1 MAIATTSERYELVRR
16 IRVASFFQSYE
27 AMHPRRPGRF
37 MLDVFTGMDTNAERP
52 RAFLR
57 DAARVSSLR
66 HPHILQM
73 LELSTMP
80 DGTPI
85 VVSELPPGQT
95 LEAWLGAGHVPSV
108 RTVIKWIGALA
119 EAVDAAHDA
128 GVVHGAIRADQVF
141 LVEATVGGLGL
152 PKLKGF
158 GLEWLR
164 SPPSTV
170 PAHVP
175 ALDHSQEGHRGAE
188 SVAALPVPALREGWF
203 PELRDRAGTVGGV
216 AVDLAAL
223 ASLAEHLLR
232 LSQPAAMAMDQQ
244 ALGLPVFVAM
254 ALARASGEGGAPPY
268 DSAVELARDLEAA
281 AFDPPC
287 DPDLSHGERWSSPG
301 FRRRVPG
308 RGRSALL
315 TVGVAAVVVVC
326 GVGTSS
332 VLEGR
337 HSLASSAGATP
348 GARAGSTIATGSIE
362 ARSVQPPAPGG
373 DVGVGSGSAAQR
385 SPRLVAAA
393 DLSTPQA
400 SPTRAPA
407 HTLAPTHIPAPSPL
421 PLRMT
426 GPAPSQSGF
435 QATLVV
441 DSVAARLDGPG
452 RGLRGSAEGDGAL
465 PAFAPT
471 PAPAD
476 SSLASGQS
484 QHLRGR
490 RGIVWSPGL
499 GRLADVGEIS
509 TAFTGDGPGAAPA
522 ALDTGRLVP

>member
-164 SPPSTV
+164 SPRSSGGPSGGG
-170 PAHVP
+170 PSGGGP
-175 ALDHSQEGHRGAE
+175 SGDESQDGQRGAE
-188 SVAALPVPALREGWF
+188 SVAGVPVPTLREGWF

-223 ASLAEHLLR
+223 GRLAEHLLR
-232 LSQPAAMAMDQQ
+232 LSQPAAMATDQQ
-244 ALGLPVFVAM
+244 EGLGLPVFFV

-268 DSAVELARDLEAA
+268 DSAAELARDLEAA
-281 AFDPPC
+281 ALEPPL
-287 DPDLSHGERWSSPG
+287 DPDLSPGERWSSTG
-301 FRRRVPG
+301 FRRRGPG
-308 RGRSALL
+308 RGRSALF
-315 TVGVAAVVVVC
+315 TVGVASVVVVC

-332 VLEGR
+332 MLEGR
-337 HSLASSAGATP
+337 HSLASSAGATL
-348 GARAGSTIATGSIE
+348 GARAGSTVPTTPVE
-362 ARSVQPPAPGG
+362 ARPVQPLAPGG
-373 DVGVGSGSAAQR
+373 TVGSSSGAPR
-385 SPRLVAAA
+385 SRRLVAAV
-393 DLSTPQA
+393 DLSAPPPP
-400 SPTRAPA
+400 PTRAP
-407 HTLAPTHIPAPSPL
+407 TPTPTPEPL

-426 GPAPSQSGF
+426 GPGPSQSAF

-441 DSVAARLDGPG
+441 DAVAARLDGPG
-452 RGLRGSAEGDGAL
+452 RGLRRSAEGDAAF
-465 PAFAPT
+465 PAFAPP

-476 SSLASGQS
+476 SSSASAQA
-484 QHLRGR
+484 QHLHGR

-509 TAFTGDGPGAAPA
+509 IAFASDGPGAVPA